1 MQYLALC
8 QRTKRETGRSG
19 SAISSVGTAA
29 GEDLDIC
36 RWVAD
41 AWRAIQ
47 QMPYN
52 WRWMRQS
59 MTPGL
64 LAVGTCVQPPG
75 TVGATAFD
83 RWAPETDDYRP
94 SYFESSTPGA
104 EVPLVWLPY
113 ERFRGAFLVG
123 TPTSGA
129 PQYWSEAPSGN
140 LLIGPPPDLATYK
153 FRGDYF
159 SLPTELSGDEDE
171 PAMPE
176 QFHMLVVWE
185 AVKIAAGF
193 DAAPD
198 VWQRANDQAQRL
210 LDTLI
215 DRQGEK
221 ITITGRPLG
230 LGRPAASSGFAF
242 P

>member
-1 MQYLALC
+1 MC
-8 QRTKRETGRSG
+8 QRVKRESGRSG
-19 SAISSVGTAA
+19 AAISSVDTAA

-64 LAVGTCVQPPG
+64 LAIGTCVQSSSAL
-75 TVGATAFD
+75 GAAAFD
-83 RWAPETDDYRP
+83 RWAPESDDYRP
-94 SYFESSTPGA
+94 TYFEASNPA
-104 EVPLVWLPY
+104 NEIPLTWLPY
-113 ERFRGAFLVG
+113 ERFRASFLVG
-123 TPTSGA
+123 TPASGP
-129 PQYWSEAPSGN
+129 PQFWSEAPDGS
-140 LLIGPPPDLATYK
+140 LLIGPPPDLGTYK

-159 SLPTELSGDEDE
+159 TIPGELIANDNE

-185 AVKIAAGF
+185 AVKIAVSVAMLVL
-193 DAAPD
+193 AP
-198 VWQRANDQAQRL
+198 RL
-210 LDTLI
+210 VQPLSWPALLVGLVLCMKVYWFALLWRG
-215 DRQGEK
+215 RQK
-221 ITITGRPLG
+221 
-230 LGRPAASSGFAF
+230 
-242 P
+242 